1 MQLHTQQRQAL
12 PAFYQKH
19 QQNKSASSLPV
30 IPGISDAGP
39 YPSSNS
45 IRQPQG
51 PPQPQ
56 VPQPKPNVG
65 LGRPTGPPNGAGSS
79 RKLQE
84 EVCLEC
90 MMRDRDLADV
100 DVQGEDVWDRES
112 DAGFKELVKREEGL
126 LKSMGNLDSAETSAV
141 HGKFRSVIDMDDT
154 SSSDEFSQNAG
165 SDGPETRR
173 HREEERRRKQAV
185 KARHKEADWRV
196 SKEVGWRGFS
206 WEEGQ
211 DGEGLPAGFRGGKGG
226 SLTEEGIKSIM
237 AKFPS
242 ASAHRYQK
250 LQDFLRNQW
259 LLVLEIRAEAQRL
272 GHFAFPDDLS
282 SDSSLSSHDAK
293 FPTGTMSSTSYG
305 YRHPLLPGQTGGLRQ
320 SPSSPAN
327 LLASPVVST
336 APSRSNPPRPMT
348 HYLPQR
354 EPAREILTPIGYN
367 SSSVGKRGHSKNTSS
382 PGALEPL
389 AINTNVNNTGDDDLW
404 TPDQP
409 QGLRPFSFAVRAGAA
424 AAREGS
430 EGHGSVG
437 GGPGQRKSLW
447 GRWGGSVTSFFGGSQ
462 GGSGS
467 MVDMHVGLDNERRNR
482 ATSQVYPRAIS
493 LASPTRPSFFSRDSR
508 GSSVLD
514 HETRM
519 SRVISQSR
527 LSQVHTGGEGDME
540 DDGKAGKKKGI
551 KGFFKKMKS
560 KGARK
565 NSKAE
570 PPNLSNYREPS
581 STQEYSPRSSAPETP
596 LALPPPISVLVRGG
610 DRGHTRTGSG
620 SSSSMLTDGQESV
633 SNRLSGSHLYGS
645 RSVSAPLGNTSTS
658 DVSMGQSASP
668 GSSKFATTTSA
679 VKRESYASGGNRRSV
694 TIGEM
699 GEDRPS
705 VVEVLFNANGAN
717 GDRLMCEEPVPVR
730 PGATRPHNK
739 TSTSLSASSQTMLET
754 PPPINYSNANA
765 FFNHQQHI
773 RSSSIDTGGSLSPN
787 RYKNLPPLPPPGSN
801 DNLHIIQPKGST
813 ASPDS
818 FSAVFPDQELSQN
831 KASFYSYPQPQPVAQ
846 PSYRQYPQRFH
857 QQPHFQPTGSYA
869 PGYGYGGRA
878 SLDQR
883 GSRPRV
889 DKQRAVQTMYG
900 HPMMGIGGTAEV
912 GEVEKK
918 KKGLKGFFGVNKAG
932 RMA

>member
-1 MQLHTQQRQAL
+1 
-12 PAFYQKH
+12 
-19 QQNKSASSLPV
+19 
-30 IPGISDAGP
+30 
-39 YPSSNS
+39 
-45 IRQPQG
+45 
-51 PPQPQ
+51 
-56 VPQPKPNVG
+56 
-65 LGRPTGPPNGAGSS
+65 
-79 RKLQE
+79 
-84 EVCLEC
+84 
-90 MMRDRDLADV
+90 MRDRDLADV

-112 DAGFKELVKREEGL
+112 DAGFIELVRREEGL
-126 LKSMGNLDSAETSAV
+126 LRSMGSLDSAETSAA

-154 SSSDEFSQNAG
+154 SSSDECSQNAG

-173 HREEERRRKQAV
+173 HREEERHRKQAV

-211 DGEGLPAGFRGGKGG
+211 GGEGLPAGFRGGKGG
-226 SLTEEGIKSIM
+226 PLTEEGIKSIM

-282 SDSSLSSHDAK
+282 CDSSLSSHEAR
-293 FPTGTMSSTSYG
+293 FPTGATSSASYS
-305 YRHPLLPGQTGGLRQ
+305 YRRPLLPEQTGGLRQ

-327 LLASPVVST
+327 LLASPV
-336 APSRSNPPRPMT
+336 APIATSRSNPQRPMT
-348 HYLPQR
+348 QYLPRR
-354 EPAREILTPIGYN
+354 EPAREFRTPRGYD

-382 PGALEPL
+382 TSALEPL
-389 AINTNVNNTGDDDLW
+389 TINTNVKGTGDDGRRIDDDDLW

-430 EGHGSVG
+430 EGHGSVRDG
-437 GGPGQRKSLW
+437 SGQRKSLW

-467 MVDMHVGLDNERRNR
+467 MVDMHLGLDNERRSR
-482 ATSQVYPRAIS
+482 AISQVYPRAIS

-514 HETRM
+514 HEPRM

-540 DDGKAGKKKGI
+540 DDGKAEKKKGI
-551 KGFFKKMKS
+551 KGFFKKMKP
-560 KGARK
+560 KGSRK

-570 PPNLSNYREPS
+570 SPNLSNYRQSS
-581 STQEYSPRSSAPETP
+581 STQEYNPRPSASSVPSAPETP

-610 DRGHTRTGSG
+610 DRGHARTGSG

-645 RSVSAPLGNTSTS
+645 RSVSAPFGSTSTS

-679 VKRESYASGGNRRSV
+679 AKRESYASGGNRRST

-699 GEDRPS
+699 GEDRRS
-705 VVEVLFNANGAN
+705 VVEILSNANGAN
-717 GDRLMCEEPVPVR
+717 GDRLMCDEPMPVR
-730 PGATRPHNK
+730 PCAARPHNK

-801 DNLHIIQPKGST
+801 DNLHIVHPKGST

-857 QQPHFQPTGSYA
+857 QQQHFQPTVSYA

-889 DKQRAVQTMYG
+889 EKQRAVQTMYG
-900 HPMMGIGGTAEV
+900 HPMMGMDGMNGMGGTAEV

-918 KKGLKGFFGVNKAG
+918 KKGLKSFFGVNKAG